1 MPPKPT
7 GPARSEGISPID
19 FSFIKNLKLPSWGSL
34 LLKVAGIAA
43 LVFILTNVIFSIW
56 VNPNAYKETFRQ
68 ALSQATQRDV
78 EIGDLK
84 LKTWGSAA
92 LTANNLL
99 LVRQPTYG
107 KRELVDLAAREAEAE
122 VDFFSLLFGRLVIKR
137 FVLDQVVINVQR
149 DAEGNWSFSDLLD
162 KPIETPQ
169 VALDLEQTGLA
180 MNHAEINVIDQGTN
194 PGRVFRMTNMDVNL
208 AALAG
213 EKLPISLKG
222 NLTEDRKTAF
232 VTLDGSVT
240 PPKTA
245 VGGLDGWGGDL
256 QVKVQDFQP
265 QLFQTYFQPLES
277 LRGLYGKVK
286 ADFQIRGIVGQD
298 YQLQGKSTI
307 ENMDWYWPQ
316 TFGSLPWSSK
326 NLTTNFKIGVTP
338 KAVRFENINLE
349 AEGMRIAM
357 DGSVT
362 APDKSSMPP
371 GTTGVLDLKV
381 KTEELDPF
389 VARQHLPQS
398 LLGKNLYSWLYQ
410 SSGQGTIQADVQLKG
425 YLAAG
430 KGKSDSPYVPVSTT
444 GRIDVRGLD
453 YKGPGFARPVEQI
466 EGPLVFKP
474 EGGIQSEGMRMKVGT
489 SEVLIAG
496 MTGPQLALTVKAPDL
511 DLDAGRSLLRDKRL
525 GALALPATLSKATGK
540 GNIDLKI
547 EGSLANPALTG
558 ILAVQNAD
566 IQDTR
571 LPKLVRNVTG
581 TVNFTPALTSFSNV
595 LGRVDD
601 APFSVAGQFKGTS
614 RLLDIK
620 SDNLDLALGRALLAS
635 DLFASTIRQG
645 VSNNLIALTG
655 KAQAAIRI
663 ENQTLTGQLALK
675 PGAKAAFSWLASP
688 LSDLQGTL
696 SFSSEGVKFQNITGQ
711 VVGGN
716 FQFEGLLASSALS
729 GNLRGQAAFPSLKTL
744 FPTRYRELLQGDG
757 SAPYSARIER
767 RGSQTL
773 VTGAMDLSQVGNLG
787 WGKALALNGS
797 RSLDVDL
804 TVNGD
809 QLLVERA
816 DLSTP
821 GTIISMT
828 GKVAQVGRSP
838 NLDLRLATASLDLD
852 QLYRLIPGAS
862 ELSAVGG
869 QTALNITLTGN
880 PNKPR
885 MKGGIVLA
893 DMQVKSPSGD
903 LPDFS
908 GALPLTA
915 EGVDFNPIAAE
926 IQAREDRARERV
938 EARRERERERERQQ
952 QLEIDRQRA
961 LDTPLEPIIP
971 GLPANPANPT
981 PPPQPAPAPAPAAP
995 DAPLTNP

>member
-19 FSFIKNLKLPSWGSL
+19 VSFIKNLKLPSWGTL

-43 LVFILTNVIFSIW
+43 LIFILTNIIFSIW

-99 LVRQPTYG
+99 LVRQPNYG

-149 DAEGNWSFSDLLD
+149 DIEGNWSFSDLLD

-169 VALDLEQTGLA
+169 VALDLERTGLA
-180 MNHAEINVIDQGTN
+180 MHHAEINVIDQGIS
-194 PGRVFRMTNMDVNL
+194 PGRAFRMTNMDVDL
-208 AALAG
+208 MALAG
-213 EKLPISLKG
+213 EKLPISLQG

-232 VTLDGSVT
+232 VTMEGSVT
-240 PPKTA
+240 PPKTPT
-245 VGGLDGWGGDL
+245 GGLDGWGGDL

-277 LRGLYGKVK
+277 LRGLYGKIK
-286 ADFQIRGIVGQD
+286 ADFQVRGVVGQD

-326 NLTTNFKIGVTP
+326 NLTTDFKVGVTP
-338 KAVRFENINLE
+338 KAVRFDNIDLE
-349 AEGMRIAM
+349 AEGTHIEIA
-357 DGSVT
+357 GSVT
-362 APDKSSMPP
+362 PPDKSVTPP
-371 GTTGVLDLKV
+371 GTTGVLDLSV
-381 KTEELDPF
+381 KTKALDPF
-389 VARQHLPQS
+389 VARQHMPAG
-398 LLGKNLYSWLYQ
+398 LLGKNLYPWLYQ
-410 SSGQGTIQADVQLKG
+410 SSGQGTVQADVQLKG
-425 YLAAG
+425 YLAAA
-430 KGKSDSPYVPVSTT
+430 KGKSDSPYTPVSTT

-453 YKGPGFARPVEQI
+453 YKGPGFARSLEKI
-466 EGPLVFKP
+466 EGPLVFKQ
-474 EGGIQSEGMRMKVGT
+474 EGGIQSDGMRMKVGT

-496 MTGPQLALTVKAPDL
+496 TTGPQLALTVKAPDL

-525 GALALPATLSKATGK
+525 GALALPLTLSKATGK
-540 GNIDLKI
+540 GNIDLKV
-547 EGSLANPALTG
+547 EGSLENPALTG
-558 ILAVQNAD
+558 VLAVQNSD

-601 APFSVAGQFKGTS
+601 APFSLTGQFRGTS

-645 VSNNLIALTG
+645 VSNNLLALTG

-663 ENQTLTGQLALK
+663 ENQTLTGQIALK

-688 LSDLQGTL
+688 LSELQGNL
-696 SFSSEGVKFQNITGQ
+696 SFSGDGVKFQNITGQ
-711 VVGGN
+711 VVGGG
-716 FQFEGLLASSALS
+716 FQFDGLLASSALS
-729 GNLRGQAAFPSLKTL
+729 GNLRGRAAFPQIKSLL
-744 FPTRYRELLQGDG
+744 PGRYRELLQGDG

-767 RGSQTL
+767 RGSETL

-787 WGKALALNGS
+787 WGRALALNGA
-797 RSLDVDL
+797 RALDVDL

-821 GTIISMT
+821 GTLVSMT
-828 GKVAQVGRSP
+828 GRVAQAGRSP
-838 NLDLRLATASLDLD
+838 NLDLRVATAPLDLD
-852 QLYRLIPGAS
+852 QLYRLIPAAAD
-862 ELSAVGG
+862 LSAVGG

-880 PNKPR
+880 PNKPQI
-885 MKGGIVLA
+885 KGGIVLA
-893 DMQVKSPSGD
+893 DMQVRSPSGE

-908 GALPLTA
+908 GTLPLTT
-915 EGVDFNPIAAE
+915 EGVDFSPIAAE
-926 IQAREDRARERV
+926 IQAREDRARARL
-938 EARRERERERERQQ
+938 EAKRERDRQQ
-952 QLEIDRQRA
+952 LLEIERQRA

-971 GLPANPANPT
+971 GLPANPA
-981 PPPQPAPAPAPAAP
+981 PPPQPAPPPAPAAP

>member
-1 MPPKPT
+1 
-7 GPARSEGISPID
+7 
-19 FSFIKNLKLPSWGSL
+19 
-34 LLKVAGIAA
+34 
-43 LVFILTNVIFSIW
+43 
-56 VNPNAYKETFRQ
+56 
-68 ALSQATQRDV
+68 
-78 EIGDLK
+78 
-84 LKTWGSAA
+84 
-92 LTANNLL
+92 
-99 LVRQPTYG
+99 
-107 KRELVDLAAREAEAE
+107 
-122 VDFFSLLFGRLVIKR
+122 
-137 FVLDQVVINVQR
+137 
-149 DAEGNWSFSDLLD
+149 
-162 KPIETPQ
+162 
-169 VALDLEQTGLA
+169 
-180 MNHAEINVIDQGTN
+180 
-194 PGRVFRMTNMDVNL
+194 
-208 AALAG
+208 
-213 EKLPISLKG
+213 
-222 NLTEDRKTAF
+222 
-232 VTLDGSVT
+232 
-240 PPKTA
+240 
-245 VGGLDGWGGDL
+245 
-256 QVKVQDFQP
+256 
-265 QLFQTYFQPLES
+265 
-277 LRGLYGKVK
+277 
-286 ADFQIRGIVGQD
+286 
-298 YQLQGKSTI
+298 
-307 ENMDWYWPQ
+307 
-316 TFGSLPWSSK
+316 
-326 NLTTNFKIGVTP
+326 VTP

-349 AEGMRIAM
+349 AEGTRIAM

-389 VARQHLPQS
+389 VARQHLPPG
-398 LLGKNLYSWLYQ
+398 LLGKNLYSWLYL

-540 GNIDLKI
+540 GNINLKI

-558 ILAVQNAD
+558 VLAVQNAD

-696 SFSSEGVKFQNITGQ
+696 SFSGEGVKFQNITGQ

-773 VTGAMDLSQVGNLG
+773 VTGAMDLSQVGNLA

-821 GTIISMT
+821 GTIVSMT
-828 GKVAQVGRSP
+828 GKVSQVSRSP

-908 GALPLTA
+908 GALPLTT

-981 PPPQPAPAPAPAAP
+981 PSPQPAPPPAPAAP

>member
-1 MPPKPT
+1 
-7 GPARSEGISPID
+7 
-19 FSFIKNLKLPSWGSL
+19 
-34 LLKVAGIAA
+34 
-43 LVFILTNVIFSIW
+43 
-56 VNPNAYKETFRQ
+56 
-68 ALSQATQRDV
+68 
-78 EIGDLK
+78 
-84 LKTWGSAA
+84 
-92 LTANNLL
+92 
-99 LVRQPTYG
+99 
-107 KRELVDLAAREAEAE
+107 
-122 VDFFSLLFGRLVIKR
+122 
-137 FVLDQVVINVQR
+137 
-149 DAEGNWSFSDLLD
+149 
-162 KPIETPQ
+162 
-169 VALDLEQTGLA
+169 
-180 MNHAEINVIDQGTN
+180 
-194 PGRVFRMTNMDVNL
+194 
-208 AALAG
+208 
-213 EKLPISLKG
+213 
-222 NLTEDRKTAF
+222 
-232 VTLDGSVT
+232 
-240 PPKTA
+240 
-245 VGGLDGWGGDL
+245 
-256 QVKVQDFQP
+256 
-265 QLFQTYFQPLES
+265 
-277 LRGLYGKVK
+277 
-286 ADFQIRGIVGQD
+286 
-298 YQLQGKSTI
+298 
-307 ENMDWYWPQ
+307 
-316 TFGSLPWSSK
+316 
-326 NLTTNFKIGVTP
+326 
-338 KAVRFENINLE
+338 
-349 AEGMRIAM
+349 
-357 DGSVT
+357 
-362 APDKSSMPP
+362 
-371 GTTGVLDLKV
+371 
-381 KTEELDPF
+381 
-389 VARQHLPQS
+389 
-398 LLGKNLYSWLYQ
+398 LGKNLYSWLYQ

-558 ILAVQNAD
+558 VLAVQNAD

-716 FQFEGLLASSALS
+716 FQFEGLLSSSALS
-729 GNLRGQAAFPSLKTL
+729 GNLRGQAAFPSIKTL

-821 GTIISMT
+821 GTIVSMT

-862 ELSAVGG
+862 ELSALGG

-908 GALPLTA
+908 GALPLTT

-981 PPPQPAPAPAPAAP
+981 PPSQPAPPAPAAP

>member
-169 VALDLEQTGLA
+169 VALDLERTGLT

-277 LRGLYGKVK
+277 LRGLSGKVK

-326 NLTTNFKIGVTP
+326 NLTTNFKIGATP
-338 KAVRFENINLE
+338 KTVRFENINLE
-349 AEGMRIAM
+349 AEGTRIAM

-362 APDKSSMPP
+362 APDKSVAPP

-389 VARQHLPQS
+389 VARQHLPPG
-398 LLGKNLYSWLYQ
+398 LLGKNLYSWLYL

-540 GNIDLKI
+540 GNINLKI

-558 ILAVQNAD
+558 VLAVQNAD

-696 SFSSEGVKFQNITGQ
+696 SFSGEGVKFQNITGQ

-773 VTGAMDLSQVGNLG
+773 VTGAMDLSQVGNLA

-821 GTIISMT
+821 GTIVSMT
-828 GKVAQVGRSP
+828 GKVSQVSRSP
-838 NLDLRLATASLDLD
+838 NLNLRLATASLDLD

-908 GALPLTA
+908 GALPLTT

-981 PPPQPAPAPAPAAP
+981 PPPQPAPPPAPAAP

>member
-7 GPARSEGISPID
+7 GPARSEGISPPDI
-19 FSFIKNLKLPSWGSL
+19 SFIKNLKLPSWASL
-34 LLKVAGIAA
+34 FLKVAGIAA
-43 LVFILTNVIFSIW
+43 LVFILINVIFSIW

-99 LVRQPTYG
+99 LVRKPPYG
-107 KRELVDLAAREAEAE
+107 KRELVDLAARDAEAE

-149 DAEGNWSFSDLLD
+149 DIEGNWSFSDLLD
-162 KPIETPQ
+162 KPVETPQ
-169 VALDLEQTGLA
+169 VALDLERTGLE
-180 MNHAEINVIDQGTN
+180 MRHAEINVIDQGTS
-194 PGRVFRMTNMDVNL
+194 PGRAFRMTNMEVKL

-213 EKLPISLKG
+213 EKLPISLQG

-232 VTLDGSVT
+232 ITMEGAVT
-240 PPKTA
+240 PPKA
-245 VGGLDGWGGDL
+245 ASGSLNGWGGDL

-265 QLFQTYFQPLES
+265 QLFQTYFQPVES
-277 LRGLYGKVK
+277 LRGLYGKIK
-286 ADFQIRGIVGQD
+286 ADFQVQGVVGQD
-298 YQLQGKSTI
+298 YRLQGKSTI

-326 NLTTNFKIGVTP
+326 NLSTDFKIGVTP
-338 KAVRFENINLE
+338 KAIRFENVNLE
-349 AEGMRIAM
+349 ADGARVETS
-357 DGSVT
+357 GSVT
-362 APDKSSMPP
+362 PPDKSTAPP
-371 GTTGVLDLKV
+371 GSTGVLDLRL
-381 KTEELDPF
+381 KTQNLDPF
-389 VARQHLPQS
+389 IARQNMPAG
-398 LLGKNLYSWLYQ
+398 LLGKNLYPWLYQ
-410 SSGQGTIQADVQLKG
+410 SSGQGTLEADVQLKG
-425 YLAAG
+425 YLAAA
-430 KGKSDSPYVPVSTT
+430 KGKSDSPYTPVSTV
-444 GRIDVRGLD
+444 GRVDVRGLD
-453 YKGPGFARPVEQI
+453 YKGPGFARSLEKI
-466 EGPLVFKP
+466 EGPLVFRP
-474 EGGIQSEGMRMKVGT
+474 EGGIESEGMRMKVGV
-489 SEVLIAG
+489 SEVLIKG
-496 MTGPQLALTVKAPDL
+496 ITGPQLALVVKAPDL

-525 GALALPATLSKATGK
+525 GGLSLPLTLSKATGK

-558 ILAVQNAD
+558 VIALQNAD

-571 LPKLVRNVTG
+571 LPKVVKNVTG

-595 LGRVDD
+595 IGRVDE
-601 APFSVAGQFKGTS
+601 APFSLAGQFKGPS

-635 DLFASTIRQG
+635 DLFASTIRKG
-645 VSNNLIALTG
+645 VNSNLQSLTG

-663 ENQTLTGQLALK
+663 ENQTLTGQIALK
-675 PGAKAAFSWLASP
+675 PGAKATLSWLASP
-688 LSDLQGTL
+688 INELQGTL
-696 SFSSEGVKFQNITGQ
+696 SLSGEGVKFENITGQ
-711 VVGGN
+711 VVGGG
-716 FQFEGLLASSALS
+716 FQFNGLLASSALS
-729 GNLRGQAAFPSLKTL
+729 GDLKGRAAFPQVKALL
-744 FPTRYRELLQGDG
+744 PQRYRELLQGDG
-757 SAPYSARIER
+757 IAPYNARLER

-773 VTGAMDLSQVGNLG
+773 ITGAMDLSQVGNLA
-787 WGKALALNGS
+787 WGRALALNGS

-809 QLLVERA
+809 QLSVERA

-821 GTIISMT
+821 GTLVSLT
-828 GKVAQVGRSP
+828 GRIAQVGPSP
-838 NLDLRLATASLDLD
+838 NLDLRLATAPLDLE
-852 QLYRLIPGAS
+852 QLARLIPATS

-885 MKGGIVLA
+885 IKGGIVLA
-893 DMQVKSPSGD
+893 DMQVKSPSGE

-908 GALPLTA
+908 GALPLTT
-915 EGVDFNPIAAE
+915 EGIDFSPIAAE
-926 IQAREDRARERV
+926 IQAREDRARERI
-938 EARRERERERERQQ
+938 EAKRERERERERQRL
-952 QLEIDRQRA
+952 LEIERQRA

-971 GLPANPANPT
+971 GLPNPANPA
-981 PPPQPAPAPAPAAP
+981 PQPQPAPPPAP

>member
-7 GPARSEGISPID
+7 GPARSEDISPID
-19 FSFIKNLKLPSWGSL
+19 VSFIKNLKFPSWASL

-68 ALSQATQRDV
+68 ALSQATQREV

-84 LKTWGSAA
+84 LRTWGSAA

-99 LVRQPTYG
+99 LVRQTNYG

-149 DAEGNWSFSDLLD
+149 DIEGNWSFSDLLD

-169 VALDLEQTGLA
+169 VALDLERTGLA
-180 MNHAEINVIDQGTN
+180 MRHAEINVIDQGIS
-194 PGRVFRMTNMDVNL
+194 PGRAFRMTNMEVNL

-213 EKLPISLKG
+213 EKLPISLQG

-232 VTLDGSVT
+232 VTMEGSVT
-240 PPKTA
+240 PPKAPT
-245 VGGLDGWGGDL
+245 GGLDGWGGDL

-265 QLFQTYFQPLES
+265 QLFQTYFQPIES
-277 LRGLYGKVK
+277 LRGLYGKIK
-286 ADFQIRGIVGQD
+286 ADFQVRGVIGQD

-316 TFGSLPWSSK
+316 AFGSLPWSSK
-326 NLTTNFKIGVTP
+326 NLTTDFKVGVTP
-338 KAVRFENINLE
+338 KAVRFDNIKLV
-349 AEGMRIAM
+349 AEGTLVEM

-362 APDKSSMPP
+362 PPDKSAAPP
-371 GTTGVLDLKV
+371 GTTGVLDLRV
-381 KTEELDPF
+381 KTQDLDPF
-389 VARQHLPQS
+389 IARQHMPAG
-398 LLGKNLYSWLYQ
+398 LLGKNLYPWLYQ
-410 SSGQGTIQADVQLKG
+410 SSGQGTIGADLQLKG

-430 KGKSDSPYVPVSTT
+430 KGQSDSPYTPLSTT

-453 YKGPGFARPVEQI
+453 YKGPGFARPVEKI
-466 EGPLVFKP
+466 VGPLVFTP
-474 EGGIQSEGMRMKVGT
+474 DGGIQSDGMRMQVGT

-496 MTGPQLALTVKAPDL
+496 TTGPQLALTVNAPDL
-511 DLDAGRSLLRDKRL
+511 DLDASRSLLRDKRL
-525 GALALPATLSKATGK
+525 GALALPMTLSKATGK

-547 EGSLANPALTG
+547 EGSLENPVLTG
-558 ILAVQNAD
+558 VLAIQNAD

-581 TVNFTPALTSFSNV
+581 TVNFTPTLTSFSNV

-601 APFSVAGQFKGTS
+601 APFTVTGEFRGAS
-614 RLLDIK
+614 RMIDIK

-645 VSNNLIALTG
+645 VSNNLLALTG

-663 ENQTLTGQLALK
+663 ENQTLTGQIALK
-675 PGAKAAFSWLASP
+675 PGAKASFSWLASP

-696 SFSSEGVKFQNITGQ
+696 SFSGDGVQFQNLTGQ

-716 FQFEGLLASSALS
+716 FQFDGLLASSALS
-729 GNLRGQAAFPSLKTL
+729 GNLRGRASFPQIQTL
-744 FPTRYRELLQGDG
+744 LPARYRALLQGDG
-757 SAPYSARIER
+757 IAPYNARIER

-787 WGKALALNGS
+787 WGRVLALNSS
-797 RSLDVDL
+797 RALDVDL

-821 GTIISMT
+821 GTLISMT
-828 GKVAQVGRSP
+828 GRVSQVGRSP
-838 NLDLRLATASLDLD
+838 NLDLRLATAPLDLD
-852 QLYRLIPGAS
+852 QLYRLIPAAS
-862 ELSAVGG
+862 DLTAVGG
-869 QTALNITLTGN
+869 QTGLDITLTGN

-885 MKGGIVLA
+885 IRGGIVLA
-893 DMQVKSPSGD
+893 NMQVRSPSGD

-908 GALPLTA
+908 GTLPLTT
-915 EGVDFNPIAAE
+915 EGVDFSPIAAE
-926 IQAREDRARERV
+926 IQAREDRARARI
-938 EARRERERERERQQ
+938 EAKRERERQQ
-952 QLEIDRQRA
+952 LLEIERQRA

-971 GLPANPANPT
+971 GLPSNQT
-981 PPPQPAPAPAPAAP
+981 PQPQPSPSAP